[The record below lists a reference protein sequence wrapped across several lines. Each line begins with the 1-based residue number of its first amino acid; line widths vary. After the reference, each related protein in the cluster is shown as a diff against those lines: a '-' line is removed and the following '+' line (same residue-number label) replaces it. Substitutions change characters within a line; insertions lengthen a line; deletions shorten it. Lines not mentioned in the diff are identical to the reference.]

1 MMNLKA
7 ASALEASLRRGTIAG
22 VSGALGAGSFLM
34 PSYGGRSLANVPAT
48 AAGLLGVSA
57 PGIQPPADVCYWGD
71 LGAPVRRVVLMLV
84 DALGYLY
91 LRPMLDDSRAG
102 IWRQLA
108 DACVFLPMT
117 AICPSTTITS
127 LATLMTGASPAEHGL
142 LGYELWLRE
151 LGVLAEMLSLKPVY
165 GAGQESLVSWGLDPA
180 RLLPVPTL
188 AERLA
193 AEGVASV
200 GLVAGVH
207 LDSPLS
213 QALYRGA
220 GRLVGY
226 DDVGDLW
233 QQLATLLETPPQRPE
248 LIMAYWGGLDTAI
261 HLHGTRGGAW
271 QAAWAAFTQAM
282 ARGLGTL
289 SSRAREDTALII
301 MADHGFVDSPED
313 AAHDLDSDG
322 GLRSACLVPPS
333 GEARLAFLHTMGAQ
347 GLARLYERLEADF
360 AMLDAPV
367 ALKAGLFGPGA
378 PADETPAR
386 LGDLLAIARADHYLD
401 RLDRRRRLRGRHGGL
416 SPEEMLIP
424 WLAVRLDA

>member
-1 MMNLKA
+1 MNLQV
-7 ASALEASLRRGTIAG
+7 ASALESSLRRGTIAG
-22 VSGALGAGSFLM
+22 VSDALGAGSFLM
-34 PSYGGRSLANVPAT
+34 PSYGGCSLANVPAT
-48 AAGLLGVSA
+48 AAGLLGVST
-57 PGIQPPADVCYWGD
+57 PGVQPPAAPYYWEH
-71 LGAPVRRVVLMLV
+71 LGAPVRRVVLVLV

-108 DACVFLPMT
+108 DRGVFLPMT

-127 LATLMTGASPAEHGL
+127 LATLMTGASPAQHGL

-165 GAGQESLVSWGLDPA
+165 GAGHDTLVSWGLDPA

-193 AEGVASV
+193 AEGVATV
-200 GLVAGVH
+200 GLVAGAH

-213 QALYRGA
+213 QALYRGT
-220 GRLVGY
+220 GRLMGY
-226 DDVGDLW
+226 DEVGGLW
-233 QQLATLLETPPQRPE
+233 RQLATLLETPPTCPE
-248 LIMAYWGGLDTAI
+248 LIMAYWGGLDTSI
-261 HLHGTRGGAW
+261 HLHGTRDGAW

-282 ARGLGTL
+282 TKGLETL

-301 MADHGFVDSPED
+301 LADHGFVDSPED
-313 AAHDLDSDG
+313 AAHDLDSEG
-322 GLRSACLVPPS
+322 SLRSACLVPPS
-333 GEARLAFLHTMGAQ
+333 GEARLAFLHAMGAEGAVQ
-347 GLARLYERLEADF
+347 LRRLLEADF

-367 ALKAGLFGPGA
+367 ALRAGLFGPGS

-401 RLDRRRRLRGRHGGL
+401 RLERRKRLRGRHGGL